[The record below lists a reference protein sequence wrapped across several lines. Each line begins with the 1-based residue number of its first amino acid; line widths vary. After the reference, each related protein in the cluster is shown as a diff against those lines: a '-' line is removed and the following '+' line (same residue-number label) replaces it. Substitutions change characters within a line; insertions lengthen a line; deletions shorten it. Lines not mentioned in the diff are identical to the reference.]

1 MAVDAEQMAAASTA
15 ADTSAAREE
24 QPVPDS
30 SAATD
35 GAETPAPA
43 PVDRDAWLSQY
54 RNAPDD
60 VRKSMTDAL
69 IQEEPI
75 RQTMSAENSRAIQ
88 RAQQQAQQERAQR
101 EALERDLI
109 LADEDHDQHYD
120 YASKYG
126 TQAVE
131 DAKKRVGLRAALER
145 PEVRATA
152 RIETARTIIGQLMQ
166 HETFAG
172 ITEQEWATALDAE
185 DIGTALGQT
194 FTTKLE
200 RELASRLEKLA
211 PAISA
216 KTLDD
221 YRAGLPN
228 PDTGRSVTAGRT
240 GNGLTAE
247 RLREM
252 RRTGDP
258 ALKTIP
264 ASEIDRVVAQTL
276 ARAQPQS

>member
-15 ADTSAAREE
+15 ADTSAAREA
-24 QPVPDS
+24 PPTDS

-54 RNAPDD
+54 RSAPDD
-60 VRKSMTDAL
+60 VRTAMTEAL
-69 IQEEPI
+69 LQEEPI
-75 RQTMSAENSRAIQ
+75 RKTVSAESSRAIQ

-166 HETFAG
+166 HEAFGG

-200 RELASRLEKLA
+200 RELGSRLEKLA

-216 KTLDD
+216 KALDD

-228 PDTGRSVTAGRT
+228 PDTGRSVTSGRT
-240 GNGLTAE
+240 GGPVTPQTIRDMDARDFIKNADAIWASLPGG
-247 RLREM
+247 
-252 RRTGDP
+252 RRD
-258 ALKTIP
+258 
-264 ASEIDRVVAQTL
+264 
-276 ARAQPQS
+276 